1 MIFLDYFTPK
11 GKSVNSYLFY
21 LIFKQPS
28 IEGWVQSHSIF
39 GFILSCCNWVQLLLL
54 TIIRLNSREK
64 KVNNICFTGKSFKL
78 NSVCTL
84 YRKSFFPVKTIKP
97 FSKNRSVP
105 SSFDP
110 HSFLQ

>member
-78 NSVCTL
+78 NSVLMYTVQEKL
-84 YRKSFFPVKTIKP
+84 FSRKNHKTFFEK
-97 FSKNRSVP
+97 
-105 SSFDP
+105 
-110 HSFLQ
+110 